1 MFSAAVLRNP
11 VISVGDISSSDIRD
25 WYFSEF
31 GIEYPLASS
40 NSRSTATPTSA
51 VNKIDQVNVS
61 LTTSSRLPPLI
72 SSKTYADL
80 LAASPISRIDSIKT
94 PVLLLIGS
102 VDRRVAPSQGIDFY
116 HALKARYATGVNDGD
131 RKVEM
136 LIFEGES
143 HPLDGVEAAKASFEV
158 TREWLAGA
166 GYRKK

>member
-1 MFSAAVLRNP
+1 M
-11 VISVGDISSSDIRD
+11 
-25 WYFSEF
+25 
-31 GIEYPLASS
+31 
-40 NSRSTATPTSA
+40 
-51 VNKIDQVNVS
+51 
-61 LTTSSRLPPLI
+61 
-72 SSKTYADL
+72 
-80 LAASPISRIDSIKT
+80 
-94 PVLLLIGS
+94 LLLIGS